1 TLAAG
6 TLAQQEISCF
16 CREQASKKVRVDW
29 TTSAC
34 HDQGYMKGTGGDA
47 VCPLL
52 IVLSSFTQCIIVS
65 DPVRN
70 NDFQNDCLEIDG
82 LQTAECGP

>member
-34 HDQGYMKGTGGDA
+34 HDQGYMRGDA

-52 IVLSSFTQCIIVS
+52 TVLSSFTQCIIVS

>member
-1 TLAAG
+1 MLTHIVLLATLAAG
-6 TLAQQEISCF
+6 TIAQQEISCF

-34 HDQGYMKGTGGDA
+34 HDQGYMRGDA
-47 VCPLL
+47 
-52 IVLSSFTQCIIVS
+52 CIIVS